1 MRLGGAPT
9 TKLHGA
15 WGVGCRKLYA
25 KPIGAPKQKGP
36 VPTNGSFES
45 YKAKTIQQPLRLPL
59 QP

>member
-1 MRLGGAPT
+1 M
-9 TKLHGA
+9 
-15 WGVGCRKLYA
+15 GCRKLYA

>member
-1 MRLGGAPT
+1 MRLGGAPAT
-9 TKLHGA
+9 SPHGA
-15 WGVGCRKLYA
+15 WD
-25 KPIGAPKQKGP
+25 IGSCVLSLLAHENKKGP